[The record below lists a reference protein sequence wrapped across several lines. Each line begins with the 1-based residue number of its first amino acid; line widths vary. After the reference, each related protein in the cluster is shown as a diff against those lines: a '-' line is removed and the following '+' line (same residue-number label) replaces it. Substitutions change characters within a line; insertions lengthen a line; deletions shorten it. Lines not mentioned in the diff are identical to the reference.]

1 MQRSDSVVTCPT
13 GLIQDQVVSVAE
25 YSRTALPVPVAVATM
40 AIHSDQMNDN
50 TKGKAVY
57 MLQVA
62 GDELWSMGSKAAAP
76 DLGPQEPEQLA
87 EEEPPA
93 EAPPQSHRRE
103 AGPSRT
109 PSRY

>member
-25 YSRTALPVPVAVATM
+25 YSRTALPVPVAVGTM

-62 GDELWSMGSKAAAP
+62 GGELWSMGSKATAP
-76 DLGPQEPEQLA
+76 DLGPKQPQQLDK
-87 EEEPPA
+87 EEPPA
-93 EAPPQSHRRE
+93 EPQQQAIDE
-103 AGPSRT
+103 MPGTAEPSQG
-109 PSRY
+109 